1 VDEAVRLADPV
12 LDGEPA
18 TDALAIGVEQLEAE
32 HALERAVGRRLGKG
46 LCGDA
51 AQAIVRPPVAT
62 FDQLSAEQKA
72 ILELVLRRG
81 QGYDRIAGTLGMS
94 EERIRELAR
103 GALEQLAP
111 VTARRVESDWRG
123 QVADYVLGQQSGP
136 EATATR
142 GHLRRSEAA
151 RSWARSLL
159 DSLETLYTDEMPQI
173 PDGGRERARGPASPI
188 PAPVRARALS
198 AEARAALRRRR
209 VLAAAGALAVL
220 VALIVLVWPVGVLTG
235 GGGGSSTASGVA
247 QPAAQQSGP
256 AGIAIITERGGQR
269 QVVVQAAGLSPTTGR
284 LAYEVWLYNTPK
296 DAESLGAQVTDSR
309 GTFQGAGRLPRNY
322 GKFKYID
329 VSRERIDRNRG
340 HSGSSVLRGRLR
352 ALRPVPPNTKA
363 SQTVI
368 LGQVL
373 LTPPK

>member
-1 VDEAVRLADPV
+1 
-12 LDGEPA
+12 
-18 TDALAIGVEQLEAE
+18 
-32 HALERAVGRRLGKG
+32 
-46 LCGDA
+46 
-51 AQAIVRPPVAT
+51 VAT
-62 FDQLSAEQKA
+62 FDQLTAEQKA

-81 QGYDRIAGTLGMS
+81 QSFDRIADALGMS

-103 GALEQLAP
+103 GALDQLAP
-111 VTARRVESDWRG
+111 ITARGVESDWRG

-159 DSLETLYTDEMPQI
+159 DSLETLYADEMPQI
-173 PDGGRERARGPASPI
+173 PDGGRERARAPASPI
-188 PAPVRARALS
+188 AAPARARTVS

-209 VLAAAGALAVL
+209 ILAAAGALAVL

-235 GGGGSSTASGVA
+235 GGGGGGGSSTAGVA

-269 QVVVQAAGLSPTTGR
+269 QVVVQAAGLPPTTGR
-284 LAYEVWLYNTPK
+284 LAYEVWLYNSPK

-309 GTFQGAGRLPRNY
+309 GTFQGAGPLPRDY
-322 GKFKYID
+322 AKFKYID

-352 ALRPVPPNTKA
+352 GLRPVPSNTKP

>member
-1 VDEAVRLADPV
+1 
-12 LDGEPA
+12 
-18 TDALAIGVEQLEAE
+18 
-32 HALERAVGRRLGKG
+32 
-46 LCGDA
+46 
-51 AQAIVRPPVAT
+51 VAT

-111 VTARRVESDWRG
+111 ITAGRVEPDWRG
-123 QVADYVLGQQSGP
+123 QVADYVLGQQAGP

-159 DSLETLYTDEMPQI
+159 DSLETLYTDEMPPI
-173 PDGGRERARGPASPI
+173 PNGGRDGARAPASPI
-188 PAPVRARALS
+188 AAPVRARALS

-235 GGGGSSTASGVA
+235 GGGGGGSSTASGGD
-247 QPAAQQSGP
+247 QTAAQQSGP
-256 AGIAIITERGGQR
+256 AGIAIITERDGKR
-269 QVVVQAAGLSPTTGR
+269 QVVVQAAGLPPTTGR
-284 LAYEVWLYNTPK
+284 LAYEVWLYNSPK

-309 GTFQGAGRLPRNY
+309 GTFQGAGPLPRNY
-322 GKFKYID
+322 PKFKYID

-340 HSGSSVLRGRLR
+340 HSGSSVLRGRIR
-352 ALRPVPPNTKA
+352 ALRAVPPNTKK